1 MQIAASPAERV
12 ETGLGVGPGA
22 PPAPAPA
29 PKARWAIPLAVVAA
43 VLVAGLDSPS
53 GGSITDERLY
63 LSIVGD
69 LRDHGLWFTPT
80 LEGVPDF
87 TKPPLLY
94 WAGRASLALFGVSLW
109 AARLPVAISALLL
122 ALVAWRLGR
131 RFAGERGAVR
141 ALLLVGTCLGVLRYG
156 RLLMMDIPLA
166 LAVAVGVE
174 QAWAAATEERPW
186 ALIWTGLAAGVAA
199 LLKGP
204 VGPFLVFGITGLLLL
219 RLAPR
224 LLRSPAALAALG
236 VAAVVGLPWFIGMAV
251 VHGRPFV
258 DRFLWVEHVGK
269 FGVPWSLSRAALL
282 VGSLALFCLPWVPLV
297 RWRGASPGLRLL
309 AGVWAGT
316 VLLVFLVP
324 GYKMQQYVVPA
335 LVPVL
340 LLAACPDVRRWAVR
354 VPAVLMALLGLLSMA
369 GLRLP
374 FGTGLRLALLA
385 QALLLAGATVLLWR
399 GRVEGGAVA
408 FAGAA
413 VLAFAV
419 VLPAVNPA
427 EPRDAPW
434 PGPGNRIL
442 VYRDEPVLLER
453 LFGRPVRRV
462 KHWDQLLDGARPG
475 DAVVMPAADVASLP
489 PEVRS
494 RLRPAASWRRLR
506 SPVLPGDLL
515 SALERGDLEPIQEG
529 VQLSVVGNETR

>member
-1 MQIAASPAERV
+1 V
-12 ETGLGVGPGA
+12 A
-22 PPAPAPA
+22 PV
-29 PKARWAIPLAVVAA
+29 PKARFFVPLAVVAA
-43 VLVAGLDSPS
+43 LLVAGLDSPS

-69 LRDHGLWFTPT
+69 LREHGRWFTPT
-80 LEGVPDF
+80 LDGVPDF

-94 WAGRASLALFGVSLW
+94 WAGRASLGLFGVSLW
-109 AARLPVAISALLL
+109 AARLPVALSALLL
-122 ALVAWRLGR
+122 ALVASRLGR
-131 RFAGERGAVR
+131 RFAGEGGAVR

-156 RLLMMDIPLA
+156 RLFMMDMPLA

-186 ALIWTGLAAGVAA
+186 ALVATGLAAGVAA

-204 VGPFLVFGITGLLLL
+204 VGPCLVFGIAVLLLL

-224 LLRSPAALAALG
+224 LLRSPAALAAVGAAG
-236 VAAVVGLPWFIGMAV
+236 VVALPWFILMAV

-269 FGVPWSLSRAALL
+269 FGVPWTLSRAGLL
-282 VGSLALFCLPWVPLV
+282 VGSLLLFCLPWVPLV
-297 RWRGASPGLRLL
+297 SWGAATPRLRLL
-309 AGVWAGT
+309 AGTWVGT

-340 LLAACPDVRRWAVR
+340 LLAACPDVRPAAAR
-354 VPAVLMALLGLLSMA
+354 VTAALMAFLGLLSLA
-369 GLRLP
+369 GLRFP
-374 FGTGLRLALLA
+374 FSAGLHLAFLG
-385 QALLLAGATVLLWR
+385 QALLLAAAAALLWR

-419 VLPAVNPA
+419 VLPVVNPA
-427 EPRDAPW
+427 EPANAPW
-434 PGPGNRIL
+434 PGAGNRIL
-442 VYRDEPVLLER
+442 VYRDEPVLLQR
-453 LFGRPVRRV
+453 LFGRPVVRV
-462 KHWDQLLDGARPG
+462 KHWDQLLDGARAG

-489 PEVRS
+489 PVLS
-494 RLRPAASWRRLR
+494 DQLRPAATWRRLR
-506 SPVLPGDLL
+506 SPVLPRDLL
-515 SALERGDLEPIQEG
+515 AALERGDPEPIEEG
-529 VQLSVVGNETR
+529 VQLLLVTHDTR